1 MATQTG
7 PVINAG
13 EAISLDRE
21 KASAFAK
28 NKLFGYAAAIAVVG
42 LIVLSQFRAP
52 VEFNLKKG
60 PAKTISIDTDKVD
73 REVFAKNAGDRIQ
86 ALEVE
91 RDQLQRMIEQDHRD
105 KDLIKAQRAE
115 VKTQISLRKSK
126 GVMVQGGPGGA
137 PLKPGAPGTFP
148 PLPPPLSPVA
158 GSQAPVGGSVV
169 QASLPVAKGPIP
181 IAGPQGQVLSNNP
194 ASNGLQELQGQG
206 IRTLFKVDPAV
217 AKKEPKKTFWLPMG
231 SIIPVRLL
239 SGMDAPARAGQGT
252 GSGSGPS
259 GSPYPVLMVVR
270 DLAKLPN
277 AKELDARECFLLGEG
292 VGELSS
298 ERVQIR
304 STGIS
309 CVKESGEAV
318 ELEVKGFING
328 EDGKLGMRGRVV
340 FKEGGL
346 RGRALFAGL
355 VSGISQAFMPYQQGI
370 VVANS
375 PSQAFNMP
383 PAGPVAMAGAA
394 GGMGNAARLL
404 AQHYSKMAASIF
416 PIIEIDAQRDVDFVV
431 GTGRELVDYFL

>member
-1 MATQTG
+1 MATQNG
-7 PVINAG
+7 PVLNAG
-13 EAISLDRE
+13 EAISLDRD

-60 PAKTISIDTDKVD
+60 PAKTISIDTEKVD

-105 KDLIKAQRAE
+105 KDLIKAQLADMNA
-115 VKTQISLRKSK
+115 QISMMKSK
-126 GVMVQGGPGGA
+126 GIMVQAGPAGSA
-137 PLKPGAPGTFP
+137 KPGVPGTFP
-148 PLPPPLSPVA
+148 PLPPPMSPVA
-158 GSQAPVGGSVV
+158 GTQLPVGGSVV
-169 QASLPVAKGPIP
+169 PASLPVVKGPVP
-181 IAGPQGQVLSNNP
+181 SVGPQGQPLANTSAAN
-194 ASNGLQELQGQG
+194 ALQELQGQG
-206 IRTLFKVDPAV
+206 IRTLFKIDPAV

-309 CVKESGEAV
+309 CVKDTGEAV

-346 RGRALFAGL
+346 MGRALLAGF

-370 VVANS
+370 VVSSS

-383 PAGPVAMAGAA
+383 PAGPIAMAGAA